1 MLKRNRDPGK
11 ILIIGSG
18 VGGLSTGILLAK
30 LGYPVTIVEKNAL
43 AGGLMRGYC
52 RLGYDCPVGV
62 HYLGSLAAGQPF
74 RQLWDCLGV
83 TSDISLERM
92 GVNGPIDRY
101 VFDDFCF
108 DLPEGLE
115 AFEDNLR
122 KSFSA
127 EQAQIN
133 AFMEGLKEVFQSFAR
148 LDMLTNTAGTAVSME
163 SFSPMGDYLAQI
175 NCSPRLVS
183 VLGVPATLIGVP
195 LRDCPRFF
203 YYMILASYLLSSWR
217 LKESSSLMAET
228 FVRRF
233 QKLGG
238 ELLTGDGAKNILVDA
253 DCIHGLRLQSGREIA
268 ADTIIAAIH
277 PRNVIPML
285 PGGSLRPDH
294 VVRIEGFENTK
305 GLFVVTLA
313 VDARG
318 REALPYNLY
327 RLHPE
332 TDGSLLHGLFL
343 QIRKSAQPNTLVL
356 TMMATSGIESWQPWI
371 HTKSGQRGEDYVEAK
386 RKLAETFIDE
396 AKALFGPLQEMKVI
410 DIYTP
415 LTIRDWV
422 GSPEGSAYGIM
433 RSSDQL
439 IKTICLNRPS
449 IAGLYF
455 AGQNILAPGIMGTTL
470 GSFQTVRRIIG
481 QYRFGREVLEG
492 RC

>member
-1 MLKRNRDPGK
+1 MLKQNRNPGK

-30 LGYPVTIVEKNAL
+30 LGYSVAIVEKNAL
-43 AGGLMRGYC
+43 AGGLMRGY
-52 RLGYDCPVGV
+52 RRRGYDCPVGI
-62 HYLGSLAAGQPF
+62 HYLGALAAGQPL
-74 RQLWDCLGV
+74 RRLWDCLGV
-83 TSDISLERM
+83 ASDIAPERM

-101 VFDDFCF
+101 VFDDFEF

-122 KSFSA
+122 KSFPQ
-127 EQAQIN
+127 EQSQIT
-133 AFMEGLKEVFQSFAR
+133 AFMEGLQNVFQGFAR
-148 LDMLTNTAGTAVSME
+148 LDMLTNTAGTVVSLE
-163 SFSPMGDYLAQI
+163 SFSPMGDYLARLH
-175 NCSPRLVS
+175 CSPRLVS

-217 LKESSSLMAET
+217 LKESSSLLAET

-233 QKLGG
+233 QMLGG
-238 ELLTGDGAKNILVDA
+238 ELLSGDGALHILADA
-253 DCIHGLRLQSGREIA
+253 DRLRGLRLQSGRELA

-277 PRNVIPML
+277 PQNVMSML
-285 PGGSLRPDH
+285 PGESLHSDH
-294 VVRIEGFENTK
+294 SARIKGFENTK
-305 GLFVVTLA
+305 GLFVATLT
-313 VDARG
+313 VDTKG
-318 REALPYNLY
+318 HEALPYNLY

-332 TDGSLLHGLFL
+332 ADGSLQHGLFL
-343 QIRKSAQPNTLVL
+343 QIRESTWPDKLLL
-356 TMMATSGIESWQPWI
+356 TMMTTSGIESWRPWLY
-371 HTKSGQRGEDYVEAK
+371 TRSGQRGEDYDEAK
-386 RKLAETFIDE
+386 RKKAETFIAE
-396 AKALFGPLQEMKVI
+396 AQALFGPLHGMEMI
-410 DIYTP
+410 DTYTP

-433 RSSDQL
+433 RTSGQL
-439 IKTICLNRPS
+439 MKTSCLNRPS
-449 IAGLYF
+449 IPGLYF

-481 QYRFGREVLEG
+481 QERFGREVWEG

>member
-1 MLKRNRDPGK
+1 MLKQNRNPGK

-30 LGYPVTIVEKNAL
+30 LGYPVTIVEKNAP
-43 AGGLMRGYC
+43 AGGLMRGY
-52 RLGYDCPVGV
+52 RKMGYDCPVGV
-62 HYLGSLAAGQPF
+62 HYLGALAAGQPL
-74 RQLWDCLGV
+74 RRLWDCLDV
-83 TSDISLERM
+83 ASDIALERM

-122 KSFSA
+122 KSFPA
-127 EQAQIN
+127 EQVQIT
-133 AFMEGLKEVFQSFAR
+133 AFMEGLREVFQSFAR

-163 SFSPMGDYLAQI
+163 SFFPMGDYLTRL
-175 NCSPRLVS
+175 NCSPRLIS

-217 LKESSSLMAET
+217 LKESSILMAET
-228 FVRRF
+228 FVQRF

-238 ELLTGDGAKNILVDA
+238 ELLTGDGAEHILVDA
-253 DCIHGLRLQSGREIA
+253 DCIRGLRLQSGREIT
-268 ADTIIAAIH
+268 ADTVIAAIH
-277 PRNVIPML
+277 PQNVLPML

-294 VVRIEGFENTK
+294 VTRIETFENTK
-305 GLFVVTLA
+305 GLFVVTLS
-313 VDARG
+313 VSEKG
-318 REALPYNLY
+318 LEALPYNLY

-343 QIRKSAQPNTLVL
+343 QIRTSTQPNTLLL
-356 TMMATSGIESWQPWI
+356 TMMATSGVNSWRPWL
-371 HTKSGQRGEDYVEAK
+371 HTKSGQRGEDYEEAK
-386 RKLAETFIDE
+386 RKKAETFIDE
-396 AKALFGPLQEMKVI
+396 AKALFGSLRKMRVI

-433 RSSDQL
+433 RTSGQL
-439 IKTICLNRPS
+439 MKTTCLNRPS

-481 QYRFGREVLEG
+481 QERFGREVWEG
-492 RC
+492 R